1 MQMEGNRLPEK
12 AQKNMKNMKNSEEVR
27 KGPKGSERVR
37 KGPKVCPGSVWTWAL
52 MESSWTFES
61 QHCSWG
67 AMSPVSARCDGAGR
81 HGMVPGPVNW
91 FELV

>member
-1 MQMEGNRLPEK
+1 
-12 AQKNMKNMKNSEEVR
+12 
-27 KGPKGSERVR
+27 
-37 KGPKVCPGSVWTWAL
+37 